1 MVCVEGCWV
10 ANVNKLMFVLS
21 GCCPGDIIRPRTIFI
36 FLISSQS
43 TDYRFHFIISLRPA
57 IVCWSPHLLRAGPG
71 LWNVI
76 WEGNGS
82 DWQCID
88 WLGGWGVGRAGG
100 TPRMGPNVSCGLE
113 FSRQPAPAPAHC
125 PRTIRWFL
133 IPFNWARW
141 RWTAGRGA
149 TGWDNP
155 AQPSRS
161 HQTHSQ
167 IPSIHQHWLANM
179 QCGLELE
186 TKVKRRFAKG

>member
-21 GCCPGDIIRPRTIFI
+21 GCCPGDIIKT
-36 FLISSQS
+36 
-43 TDYRFHFIISLRPA
+43 TDHLHLPHLLAKYRLSFSFHHFSGPA

-88 WLGGWGVGRAGG
+88 WLGGWGVGRGWGRTKNGSKCFLWFGIQQAA
-100 TPRMGPNVSCGLE
+100 C
-113 FSRQPAPAPAHC
+113 
-125 PRTIRWFL
+125 TIRWFL

-155 AQPSRS
+155 AAATR
-161 HQTHSQ
+161 HTLKFR
-167 IPSIHQHWLANM
+167 PSISI
-179 QCGLELE
+179 GLPICNADQGPRL
-186 TKVKRRFAKG
+186 G

>member
-1 MVCVEGCWV
+1 MWRAAGLQMWINWCLYCQVVV
-10 ANVNKLMFVLS
+10 PVIS
-21 GCCPGDIIRPRTIFI
+21 SRPRTIFI

-88 WLGGWGVGRAGG
+88 WLGGWGVGWGWG
-100 TPRMGPNVSCGLE
+100 
-113 FSRQPAPAPAHC
+113 
-125 PRTIRWFL
+125 RTKNGSKCFLWFGIQQAACTSACTLPSHHRWFL

-155 AQPSRS
+155 AQPAAATR
-161 HQTHSQ
+161 HTLKFR
-167 IPSIHQHWLANM
+167 PSISI
-179 QCGLELE
+179 GLPICN
-186 TKVKRRFAKG
+186 AD

>member
-88 WLGGWGVGRAGG
+88 WLGGWGVGWGWGRTKNGSKCFLWFGIQQAAC
-100 TPRMGPNVSCGLE
+100 TSLHTAL
-113 FSRQPAPAPAHC
+113 APSADFWY
-125 PRTIRWFL
+125 RLT
-133 IPFNWARW
+133 
-141 RWTAGRGA
+141 GRGGGGLLAAVPRAETTQRSPAAA
-149 TGWDNP
+149 T
-155 AQPSRS
+155 R
-161 HQTHSQ
+161 HTLKFR
-167 IPSIHQHWLANM
+167 PSISI
-179 QCGLELE
+179 GLPICN
-186 TKVKRRFAKG
+186 AG